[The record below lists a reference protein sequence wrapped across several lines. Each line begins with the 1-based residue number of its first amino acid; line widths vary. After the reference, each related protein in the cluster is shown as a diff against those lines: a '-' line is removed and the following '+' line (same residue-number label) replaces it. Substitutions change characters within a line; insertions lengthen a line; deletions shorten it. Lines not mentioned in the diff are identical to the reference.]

1 MTKSELKD
9 LIREVIIEQR
19 MELDNNQLDEGV
31 KDIAATM
38 AMLALT
44 IFIGAKSYDNYKLRE
59 KWTQAYEEIE
69 QSDPEKADKIKEL
82 INTYRYSRPQIFY
95 KRFGRNFNTRS
106 EIEQEIQNILDDV
119 ESNKIQ

>member
-1 MTKSELKD
+1 MTKSELKQ

-19 MELDNNQLDEGV
+19 MKLDKNQLDEGV

-69 QSDPEKADKIKEL
+69 QSDPEKAERIKEL
-82 INTYRYSRPQIFY
+82 INTYRYSRPQMFY
-95 KRFGRNFNTRS
+95 NRFGRNFNTRS
-106 EIEQEIQNILDDV
+106 DIEQEMQKILDDL
-119 ESNKIQ
+119 ETNKIQ